1 MEKEIAILMADLTG
15 YTAMT
20 DVHGGAS
27 AARIV
32 TKYME
37 IVSAACSG
45 TAVVNERIGDQVV
58 IVADEPVDLIVTA
71 RQIALRTYE
80 EHHFLSIHA
89 GMHFGPVF
97 IQNST
102 LFGSTI
108 NVASRIMNIASAGQV
123 LCSASFFSRVPA
135 SQRSQFR
142 NAGTHRLKNIMDE
155 VELFELL
162 PGTKHTLLEV
172 DPVCHMHVDS
182 STSLNSSQHEGKTYH
197 FCSERCMQL
206 FQANP
211 GRFLTRPTE
220 M

>member
-1 MEKEIAILMADLTG
+1 MADLTG

-32 TKYME
+32 NKYME
-37 IVSAACSG
+37 IVNTACSG
-45 TAVVNERIGDQVV
+45 TAMVTERIGDQVV
-58 IVADEPVDLIVTA
+58 VVADEPVDLIVTA
-71 RQIALRTYE
+71 RKIALDTYE

-97 IQNST
+97 IQNNT
-102 LFGSTI
+102 FFGSTI